1 MGYIASF
8 ILGMIFMSKA
18 SEDTRKNLKEAE
30 ESLARIR
37 ANKAALNRLIVR
49 TIRQMY
55 IDGTLKD
62 IISTEQDDYSPDFN
76 ELLDAKKQDLLKD
89 VELSVK

>member
-8 ILGMIFMSKA
+8 ILGMLFMKQV
-18 SEDTRKNLKEAE
+18 SEDTKRNLKECE
-30 ESLARIR
+30 ESLIRIR
-37 ANKAALNRLIVR
+37 ANKVALNRLIIK

-62 IISTEQDDYSPDFN
+62 VISGEQNDFEPN
-76 ELLDAKKQDLLKD
+76 YNDILDQAKKDFLKD
-89 VELSVK
+89 VELSR